1 MSAAWWAA
9 PLAIFAAG
17 FLFVLWMVRGGHGLR
32 AAVALVRRRLQ
43 VYWSYRYAVYA
54 SIARSALLLVLLL
67 TIGPLVMRFIIA
79 GLVPR
84 DWGLTDTEIL
94 LIGIVAWP
102 VVWEGYEVA
111 HRNIRT
117 EQFTGIFEV
126 LIPTPMGIGVLPA
139 AYLLLTLLASF
150 LAAFVTF
157 PIILYAFD
165 DVSFQLTLPMA
176 LTTASILL
184 TAMFMTWGLGLAF
197 GGLATVVK
205 EIGPVSDLMKLVFLA
220 LCGAYIPLAL
230 FPDWAQAISAAL
242 PLTPVFDALHGAFA
256 GATFEDPEL
265 VAVYARLL
273 AWTVA
278 LVALGLWG
286 YRALLDRAR
295 RMGTVYGY

>member
-1 MSAAWWAA
+1 MSATSWAA
-9 PLAIFAAG
+9 PAAIFAAG
-17 FLFVLWMVRGGHGLR
+17 FLFVLWMVRGGQGLR
-32 AAVALVRRRLQ
+32 AASALVRRRLQ

-54 SIARSALLLVLLL
+54 SIARYALVLTLLL
-67 TIGPLVMRFIIA
+67 TIGPLVMRFIIS

-111 HRNIRT
+111 HRNIRS
-117 EQFTGIFEV
+117 EQYTGIFEV

-150 LAAFVTF
+150 VAAFVTF

-165 DVSFQLTLPMA
+165 EVTFQLTVPMA

-197 GGLATVVK
+197 GGLAAVVR
-205 EIGPVSDLMKLVFLA
+205 EMGPVSDLMKLVFLA

-230 FPDWAQAISAAL
+230 FPPWARTLSAFL

-256 GATFEDPEL
+256 GATFANGAL
-265 VAVYARLL
+265 VESYVRML
-273 AWTVA
+273 AWTIG